1 MTMLKR
7 TPADQSTAEVDAV
20 PADCIARA
28 RAVAPAIAAASERI
42 ERERALP
49 GELLSALHE
58 ARMFRMLIP
67 RSYGGDE
74 ADPLTFFEAMQVLGG
89 ADAST
94 AWCIGQGSGG
104 SMAAAYLAPEVAR
117 RIFGDASAVVASGP
131 SPVRAKAIAVPG
143 GYRVTGHWSY
153 ASGSRHA
160 TWMGGHAIVCE
171 ADGSP
176 RMGPNGKPLEA
187 RTMLFPRASA
197 SFEDVWQVMG
207 LKGTGTDNYSVADV
221 FVPEEQSFT
230 RESAADRR
238 EAGPL
243 YRFSIFSMFG
253 VGFAGVALGIARVT
267 LDEFIALAGKKT
279 PAQWQVTLRDNASI
293 QSMVGLAE
301 ARLQS
306 GRALVRET
314 FRDLWSLAPTVT
326 NMSLDHRLRMR
337 MATCFAIQ
345 QAKDVVDACYHAA
358 GASAI
363 FEKGPFER
371 RFRDMHAVTQQTQG
385 QFGNF
390 ELVGQGLL
398 GFQPEARL

>member
-1 MTMLKR
+1 MLKR
-7 TPADQSTAEVDAV
+7 TPADQSTAGTGAPSV
-20 PADCIARA
+20 DCIARA
-28 RAVAPAIAAASERI
+28 RAIAPLLAAASERI
-42 ERERALP
+42 ERERELP
-49 GELLSALHE
+49 AELVSALHE
-58 ARMFRMLIP
+58 ARLFRMLIP
-67 RSYGGDE
+67 RSCGGEE
-74 ADPLTFFEAMQVLGG
+74 ADPVTFFEAMQILAG

-104 SMAAAYLAPEVAR
+104 SMAAAYLKPEVAQK
-117 RIFGDASAVVASGP
+117 IFGNARAVVASGP

-160 TWMGGHAIVCE
+160 TIMGGHCIVCE
-171 ADGSP
+171 TDGTP
-176 RMGPNGKPLEA
+176 RIGPNGKPLEA

-197 SFEDVWQVMG
+197 TFEDVWQVIG
-207 LKGTGTDNYSVADV
+207 LKGTGSDNYSVKDV
-221 FVPEEQSFT
+221 FVPEDHSFT

-238 EAGPL
+238 EAGSL

-253 VGFAGVALGIARVT
+253 VAFAGVGLGIARAA
-267 LDEFIALAGKKT
+267 LDDFIQLAGKKA
-279 PAQWQVTLRDNASI
+279 PALSQITLRDNAAI
-293 QSMVGLAE
+293 QSLVGLAE

-306 GRALVRET
+306 GRALVHET
-314 FRDLWSLAPTVT
+314 FRDLWSVAAAGEGMT
-326 NMSLDHRLRMR
+326 LDDRLRMR
-337 MATCFAIQ
+337 MATCYAIQ

-363 FEKGPFER
+363 FEASPFER

-385 QFGNF
+385 QFANF